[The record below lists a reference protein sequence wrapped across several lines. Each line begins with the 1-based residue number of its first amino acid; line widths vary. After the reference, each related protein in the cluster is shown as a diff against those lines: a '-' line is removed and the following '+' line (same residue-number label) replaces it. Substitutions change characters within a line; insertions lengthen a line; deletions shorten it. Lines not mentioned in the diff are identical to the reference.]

1 MARRSVRFVLAMV
14 AASFL
19 ATSAYAEELRI
30 GLQTEPSSMD
40 PHFHNLGPN
49 NAFMTNIFGRLIE
62 MNYQQKLVPAL
73 AVSWKAIND
82 TTWEFKLRKG
92 VKFSDGTPFT
102 ADDVIFSFDRAMN
115 YTGGNSSFRTY
126 LSGKTFKKID
136 DYTVHAITKEPYP
149 LMPVDLAQPVVVSSE
164 VKGTGKPDVNGGLT
178 VQDFN
183 DGKAMVG
190 TGPYKFVEWKKGDR
204 IVLEPN
210 PNYYGEKAQW
220 SKVIFKP
227 IPSAPTRVAALLA
240 GDVDMIDNVPTTDVA
255 QLKKNDKVVLSSGI
269 SNRIIYLHMDQFR
282 DQSPF
287 VTDKNGQPL
296 KKNPLKDVRVRK
308 ALSKL
313 INRDAI
319 VSRVMEGLA
328 IPAGQFLPEGFFG
341 VSPKLKPEKYDPDG
355 AKKLLK
361 EAGYPNGFGLTIHGP
376 NDRYVNDAKIC
387 EVVAQFLTRGG
398 IPTKVMTMPKSVFF
412 SRASGGGPNKEPEFS
427 LILVGWGSGTGEAS
441 SPLKSLILTHDK
453 SKGWGA
459 SNRGRFSA
467 PDVDKIVEE
476 ALATV
481 DDEKREKLLQ
491 KATELAIGKYQAIIP
506 LHYQVNT
513 WATRPGLKYRA
524 RTDERTIVMDVLK
537 GK

>member
-1 MARRSVRFVLAMV
+1 MGRFFLAAMAAGFFAG
-14 AASFL
+14 AAS
-19 ATSAYAEELRI
+19 AEELRI
-30 GLQTEPSSMD
+30 GIFSEPSSKD

-49 NAFMTNIFGRLIE
+49 NAFMTHVFGRLIE
-62 MNYQQKLVPAL
+62 MDHNQKLVPSL
-73 AVSWKAIND
+73 AESWKPIND

-92 VKFSDGTPFT
+92 VKFTDGTTFN
-102 ADDVIFSFDRAMN
+102 ADDVIYSFNRAAE

-126 LSGKTFKKID
+126 LKGKTFKKID
-136 DYTVHAITKEPYP
+136 DYTVHAFSDEPYP
-149 LMPVDLAQPVVVSSE
+149 LMPVDLAQPAIVSSKL
-164 VKGTGKPDVNGGLT
+164 KGTGKPDVNGGLT

-183 DGKAMVG
+183 DGSAMVG
-190 TGPYKFVEWKKGDR
+190 TGTYKFVEWKKGDR

-210 PNYYGEKAQW
+210 PNHFGEKAKW
-220 SKVIFKP
+220 DKVTIKP
-227 IPSAPTRVAALLA
+227 IPSAPARVAALLA
-240 GDVDMIDNVPTTDVA
+240 GDVDMIDNVPTSDVDR
-255 QLKKNDKVVLSSGI
+255 LKKEKKVALSSGI

-282 DQSPF
+282 DVSPF
-287 VTDKNGQPL
+287 VTDKSGQPL

-319 VSRVMEGLA
+319 VSRVMENLA

-341 VSPKLKPEKYDPDG
+341 VSPKLKPEKFDPEG

-361 EAGYPNGFGLTIHGP
+361 EAGYPDGFGLTIHGP

-387 EVVAQFLTRGG
+387 EVIAQMLTRGG
-398 IPTKVMTMPKSVFF
+398 IPTKVVTMPSSVFF
-412 SRASGGGPNKEPEFS
+412 SRASTGGANKEPEFS

-453 SKGWGA
+453 TKGWGA

-467 PDVDKIVEE
+467 PDVDKIVEQ
-476 ALATV
+476 ALASV
-481 DDEKREKLLQ
+481 DDKKREKLLQ
-491 KATELAIGKYQAIIP
+491 DATELALGKYQAIIP

-513 WATRPGLKYRA
+513 WATKAGLKYRA
-524 RTDERTIVMDVLK
+524 RTDEDTLVMDVLK
-537 GK
+537 EK